1 MENNLLQKRSKYFD
15 NHSSTLKMSTEVK
28 YTVANNSKHAKE
40 PKNATIG
47 STGYAH
53 HDRIKNRNSLSLFW
67 ESLS

>member
-1 MENNLLQKRSKYFD
+1 MRI
-15 NHSSTLKMSTEVK
+15 EVK
-28 YTVANNSKHAKE
+28 CPVANNSKHE
-40 PKNATIG
+40 TGPKNATIG